1 MIWGSGIDRT
11 FIALYIMLGLCLVG
25 LIYESTITNY
35 NQQNTILT
43 LQEKIKEFEKVD
55 LGINN

>member
-1 MIWGSGIDRT
+1 
-11 FIALYIMLGLCLVG
+11 MLGLCLVG